1 MAGSEQGR
9 DVTQL
14 HLNRTPAVC
23 CVESR
28 RSREAHGEPVKAV
41 QTGGEGGLDQ
51 GGEKCLETGR
61 TVSLREVTRFSDRL
75 EVAEKGA
82 RKLEN
87 GWVTGNFIV
96 PRAEL
101 GRTRRGLG
109 GEGVRSGLRL
119 GVSCLLGIEQGP
131 EFRKKAGSHQLS
143 MEV

>member
-1 MAGSEQGR
+1 MAGSEQRR

-28 RSREAHGEPVKAV
+28 LSREAHEEPVKAV

-51 GGEKCLETGR
+51 GGEKCLEAGR

-87 GWVTGNFIV
+87 GWVTGNFYCS
-96 PRAEL
+96 
-101 GRTRRGLG
+101 T
-109 GEGVRSGLRL
+109 
-119 GVSCLLGIEQGP
+119 C
-131 EFRKKAGSHQLS
+131 
-143 MEV
+143 

>member
-1 MAGSEQGR
+1 MAGSEQRR

-28 RSREAHGEPVKAV
+28 LSQEAHGEPVKAV

-51 GGEKCLETGR
+51 GGEKCLEAGR

-109 GEGVRSGLRL
+109 GEGVQSGLRL